1 MKGTHLER
9 DTPWQETRVR
19 WQETLWQSKLWRLR
33 KRVHICMRFLRHH
46 NCTCNIKIHIWNS
59 SIIGPIVCSQISC
72 SALVIWS
79 KLWLTTDHDFVIQ
92 LSFFSNKATV
102 STSIILP
109 SFSNEIQAY
118 TASLL
123 NHLRTLQYTKHC
135 TFQKY
140 QAPSFPGGSFSRSY
154 TYDAMKLPSISTA
167 SVVTG
172 VSNASLKSD
181 GYRRRGRRDKKSSLQ
196 VRKML
201 QSGEQVAVADNK
213 FQPCDSEP
221 NAIL

>member
-1 MKGTHLER
+1 
-9 DTPWQETRVR
+9 
-19 WQETLWQSKLWRLR
+19 
-33 KRVHICMRFLRHH
+33 
-46 NCTCNIKIHIWNS
+46 
-59 SIIGPIVCSQISC
+59 
-72 SALVIWS
+72 
-79 KLWLTTDHDFVIQ
+79 
-92 LSFFSNKATV
+92 
-102 STSIILP
+102 
-109 SFSNEIQAY
+109 
-118 TASLL
+118 
-123 NHLRTLQYTKHC
+123 
-135 TFQKY
+135 
-140 QAPSFPGGSFSRSY
+140 
-154 TYDAMKLPSISTA
+154 MKLPSISTA